1 VLFDSH
7 CHLYFED
14 FDADYLEVMGRMAAA
29 RVGWALV
36 AGIDAES
43 SAKAEALARRFGDA
57 GQLPRLCYSAGL
69 HPTSAYPAEVAAG
82 GAFDAAAYLAPW
94 LDSACPPV
102 AIGECGID
110 LYWKKQPLDQQQRVF
125 AAQLELAR
133 ERGLPV
139 IVHSRSAGP
148 ETRALLEAAP
158 GVRGVL
164 HCFDGSPE
172 LLEFG
177 LSAPGWYVSFA
188 GNVTYPKAEELRA
201 AARQVP
207 LERLLVETDAPF
219 LAPQER
225 RGKRNEPA
233 FAVHTAKFLAELYGV
248 GYQTLAVAT
257 AANALAL
264 FDLG

>member
-1 VLFDSH
+1 M
-7 CHLYFED
+7 E
-14 FDADYLEVMGRMAAA
+14 RMASA

-36 AGIDAES
+36 AGTDTDANTQ
-43 SAKAEALARRFGDA
+43 ACALAQRFGAA

-82 GAFDAAAYLAPW
+82 GAFDAAGYLAEW
-94 LDSACPPV
+94 LDGAFKPV

-125 AAQLELAR
+125 GAQLELAR
-133 ERGLPV
+133 ERELPV
-139 IVHSRSAGP
+139 IVHSRSAGA
-148 ETRALLEAAP
+148 ETRALLECAK

-164 HCFDGSPE
+164 HCCDGSPE

-201 AARQVP
+201 AARRVP
-207 LERLLVETDAPF
+207 LERLLIETDAPF
-219 LAPQER
+219 LSPQER
-225 RGKRNEPA
+225 RGQRNEPA
-233 FAVHTAKFLAELYGV
+233 YVAHTARFLAELKGV
-248 GYQTLAVAT
+248 ELDELAAVT
-257 AANALAL
+257 SANAMRL
-264 FDLG
+264 FGLG